1 MQLSQIGNWI
11 DHPDEM
17 GADAVELLPQL
28 ISQYPYCA
36 SFRMLYAIAL
46 ANTHSTGLSTSLNTA
61 AAALPDRTKLFRSV
75 NKGEHDWVTLLLQLE
90 QGQKKQ
96 FDPAEEP
103 DAFSLVEKFLDGRQD
118 ADGETAD
125 LPSGLSYSLETL
137 ASMPDYDPIL
147 DGDEMADDT
156 TGQDAEADQLIDRFL
171 NDYGENGQASSQHE
185 GATSEIPTPE
195 PGKISEKAFLTESLA
210 KLYIKQGKFEQALEI
225 FSSLNLKYPNK
236 SRNFAD
242 QIRYLEKVIASRKD
256 YESSDSK

>member
-11 DHPDEM
+11 EHPDDM
-17 GADAVELLPQL
+17 GADAVEFLPQL

-46 ANTHSTGLSTSLNTA
+46 ANTHSTGLSTSLNAA
-61 AAALPDRTKLFRSV
+61 AAALPDRTKLFRLV
-75 NKGEHDWVTLLLQLE
+75 NKGEHDWVSLLLQLE
-90 QGQKKQ
+90 QGQKKL
-96 FDPAEEP
+96 FDPTEEP

-118 ADGETAD
+118 ADAAD
-125 LPSGLSYSLETL
+125 LPSGLPSSLEAL
-137 ASMPDYDPIL
+137 VSRPDYDPIL
-147 DGDEMADDT
+147 DGDGISDEK
-156 TGQDAEADQLIDRFL
+156 TGQDPEADLLIDRFL
-171 NDYGENGQASSQHE
+171 NDFGANGQTSSQHE
-185 GATSEIPTPE
+185 GAASEIPTPE

-256 YESSDSK
+256 YESSDDKKQ